1 MKIWRKGGSRENGG
15 GGGNEIHAPCACVLV
30 LSWNPIKAKSIN
42 SEMVQHRIATFVIN
56 RQRNASSV
64 GDMLQHL
71 NWDSLEDRLNDAQ
84 LVMTYKIANVNV
96 AIIEK
101 DRLKTITEKELAIFH
116 YPSIIDRLNKDK
128 NHFSLVRYLE
138 WLG

>member
-1 MKIWRKGGSRENGG
+1 
-15 GGGNEIHAPCACVLV
+15 
-30 LSWNPIKAKSIN
+30 
-42 SEMVQHRIATFVIN
+42 MVQHRIATFVIN

-101 DRLKTITEKELAIFH
+101 DRLKTITDSFHKLVYNVYLIKERSSLNIFNRATQDTVREKSDSCLC
-116 YPSIIDRLNKDK
+116 
-128 NHFSLVRYLE
+128 
-138 WLG
+138 